1 MADGNLG
8 SIWMSLGIKDNV
20 TDSLKKV
27 QKALSGTD
35 EGAKAAKKE
44 IKDLLAALKNADTP
58 DKLVQSIERINQALS
73 KSEVGAKD
81 LMNALSKTGSKDWA
95 LFDEKLTL
103 KNINQVRDAITR
115 MMASLSSSS
124 SKSDEGL
131 AQFFK
136 LGNAM
141 NFILTIQSADKN
153 LKSLRDTAKSMT
165 GNALLPDANS
175 LVKNLEDV
183 RKRLIEA
190 FNTGNIKGSP
200 VLDEYRKVTGEILAL
215 YDKINA
221 QKGEQSLFKNVDSS
235 ATKATD
241 ALKQTEQQA
250 KKTEETIEKAAV
262 STKKAAT
269 QAEIALNEMLNA
281 FRGSESRFV
290 GVGNAGEKGRA
301 YVDILNQ
308 LNAAIEKIRK
318 NENSGDKDAKEWTDR
333 ANKALEY
340 LKLLH
345 RIDLA
350 QSKIEDTKASNPNID
365 SSKIKEALGLITHFR
380 EQFTALESSQ
390 FLTGVDRANV
400 LKMYSDVWKMTLDK
414 VQSITNKFEKK
425 NPLSDF
431 DNNFTKLDAKI
442 DAFREKLSKLR
453 DLMSEGLSKG
463 FNTSML
469 TDRITGLNGVITRME
484 NAMGNQKQLSDGA
497 LMKQLFSDMAVEMGK
512 ASTAMQAYGREK
524 GKVIAQ
530 ERAAAEEYDR
540 QKRQRYAAKKAQDD
554 ELKALSDYAKRYMEL
569 QEAKRKAEKK
579 ASDERKRQSAAEARR
594 IEADTERMS
603 RLYAKMS
610 LVIGRGERA
619 GMRGLELGV
628 NTSALKKAL
637 SEATELKRRIEDANI
652 SLMGK
657 GGRPSY
663 SSYAEEVNRLSSSL
677 ANATQAQRDL
687 NSAQDKANRKAE
699 AQAIRDAAKAKRE
712 DIAAEKQRQNEL
724 KNTERRYDSLG
735 NKVRQ
740 LRSEYS
746 RGISIGADV
755 SKAEGEIHRLI
766 FIMRK
771 LQNIKDNLFYP
782 IGWKGYLGQLGNIG
796 SGHDTTLAS
805 RILQDQKA
813 INQEVQKGIELEQ
826 KRQQEIAQS
835 AAKARNDLAA
845 AFAGANAEAK
855 KMQSIVGDIKS
866 LFLQGGIVFGAQQ
879 FFNSIVQTGGEIVQ
893 QHVALRSILGDVQK
907 ADELFAQTQQLA
919 LQSPFKFGELNRD
932 VKQLAAFGVEA
943 NDLYDTTKR
952 LADIASGLG
961 VDFGRLGLAFGQVKA
976 RSWLDGKELR
986 QFAYAGLP
994 LLQKITELYNSE
1006 GKNGRNNY
1014 TQADVKKMIS
1024 DRQVSFEDV
1033 QKVLWKMTDEGG
1045 QFYNMQFVLSET
1057 LLGRWNKL
1065 IDAWDIMLGKFAE
1078 GKSVVGGT
1086 FSFLIN
1092 RTTDL
1097 ILALDKVS
1105 NAALA
1110 FGAMYALRK
1119 GATAIASRVGISS
1132 NLAALR
1138 AEQQVKLRTFAVEQQ
1153 QALIEGKI
1161 TMEKMRQNIADYQGM
1176 LNSKITTRNAVE
1188 QAALDGR
1195 LSALKMQKAFR
1206 EGLISKEMIE
1216 QLRLM
1221 GMISAK
1227 ESELITKEGT
1237 RARMSLAV
1245 NQAKGKF
1252 GGFFSGWNIATLG
1265 ITIGAALYS
1274 AYSQFKDSIK
1284 QDTDR
1289 INETAK
1295 TTVKTLSDTLSEVD
1309 NKGTGEALQQQV
1321 DKMTDVLKQSGLYTD
1336 SIKEQIDSTNDLGK
1350 EYDIL
1355 KQKII
1360 DARNE
1365 NNFTPSEGENFAK
1378 AKKATGAGFAGGAS
1392 WFGQWTGIGQD
1403 DIDENINDVAGNL
1416 AQLQMKMEKFGDSTK
1431 SSMEKVANSIL
1442 GARAAGMTFEEK
1454 IAEICSSRGVNGYWE
1469 TFVKK
1474 VSNGNKDVEDD
1485 LRGLEGDLDDFS
1497 GNFGQIATDDIPKYL
1512 EYMAKSRNMD
1522 MVEFS
1527 RWCKQ
1532 HPDKFRTMLDQM
1544 LSEANKKV
1552 PGLVERLQSV
1562 AMAILNIGKAKPQE
1576 GNTGPKVWKNPNK
1589 VGTIERKAFDKIQ
1602 KAGMLKGG
1610 KDGFWQKEMAEYLHN
1625 LNGGNSNGWTSFGEA
1640 VRKRYKE
1647 VRDENDNAKNAGD
1660 IQPYVREQRM
1670 LEAIAAQSGISLD
1683 VGKNKVTGHFGKG
1696 KNKNG
1701 REEDTELK
1709 RLQERLSSL
1718 KSARQMYQKYKSI
1731 MSDEE
1736 AKKKTYNLFPEVTGL
1751 NLDDYQKAVHS
1762 LLEGFSINTTERKKF
1777 QTSIYREVAEW
1788 LFDEKDK
1795 KEYERKAA
1803 DFNESMNKLSERW
1816 DLYKSLLEKTGSKFF
1831 AESAWVDAF
1840 QMDDKTKSL
1849 MDEYYAHYHE
1859 VFNLQNSLGMTDGE
1873 AKAKLKLPN
1882 QYEEW
1887 KKITELLRGNYVK
1900 SLQDA
1905 ADIIE
1910 KTEDYEDKILKI
1922 RERYNELISKTNDPG
1937 IKARYEIQ
1945 RDKEIGQVKLDKFKN
1960 SSDYLNFYGAIVSL
1974 GMDKA
1979 QAIGARIRQNIN
1991 ESLQNGAIDAR
2002 EYAKEIKQLDEQL
2015 SKLTSPK
2022 KTFLNGGLKGMA
2034 EQKISDASEQMT
2046 LAASKIAEG
2055 KKVRELGLKMGDE
2068 NFIKRG
2074 DSMIASG
2081 NAMMKAAEILF
2092 KDGTKAKESLDK
2104 FANVV
2109 SIIDQNVQ
2117 GMSEAFNDIK
2127 ETASLLGVDIESDGW
2142 QDASAFFETFSGMS
2156 SSLSK
2161 VVTSAE
2167 SGNVGGILSGVTGIF
2182 TSPIKAFAKAH
2193 DAKLDR
2199 QIKLAERQLNE
2210 LKNLSS
2216 NINSVIEKTLGG
2228 IYSYERS
2235 SDTTKK
2241 INDVKN
2247 DYRKWDAFSK
2257 TNFGKN
2263 FFGGHNLSHYSKDTY
2278 DAVMK
2283 TDTNPSAYADQ
2294 LALLHAQEDELRKQ
2308 RQAEEDKKK
2317 TDKDKLADYDQQI
2330 KEMEL
2335 QIKTFAQDFL
2345 KDVYSIDMKSWAS
2358 TLTDTIVSAWA
2369 KGEDAVDAYKKKV
2382 KDMVREVTKNIVSQ
2396 KIMEKALEKPLEWLT
2411 SVLDEKGKLDETD
2424 MDDFADKLYQV
2435 GENVVPQL
2443 TGIFD
2448 ALKEKGLDLRENGS
2462 SSTTN
2467 SIKGITEETADLLA
2481 SYVNSIRLDLSVV
2494 REMQGKFLPE
2504 MSEIA
2509 KSQLTQLNLIAQ
2521 NTLRNADAAERID
2534 KTVSELNDNF
2544 NRVINGTKSLKM
2556 K

>member
-1 MADGNLG
+1 MAGGNLG
-8 SIWMSLGIKDNV
+8 DLWFQLGVKDNTSKELQKIIDKLKTGDDAANALLRALQGFGTKKSGFKEQAEKAKEFADV
-20 TDSLKKV
+20 LNEINRRISKLKKND
-27 QKALSGTD
+27 KSD
-35 EGAKAAKKE
+35 E
-44 IKDLLAALKNADTP
+44 
-58 DKLVQSIERINQALS
+58 
-73 KSEVGAKD
+73 AKD
-81 LMNALSKTGSKDWA
+81 LQLAVKNALSYLDMLQRINIERSKISELRSLNPNVDTS
-95 LFDEKLTL
+95 KLREAEL
-103 KNINQVRDAITR
+103 MLENINNQLFR
-115 MMASLSSSS
+115 LQN
-124 SKSDEGL
+124 K
-131 AQFFK
+131 AQ
-136 LGNAM
+136 G
-141 NFILTIQSADKN
+141 
-153 LKSLRDTAKSMT
+153 
-165 GNALLPDANS
+165 G
-175 LVKNLEDV
+175 
-183 RKRLIEA
+183 
-190 FNTGNIKGSP
+190 GG
-200 VLDEYRKVTGEILAL
+200 G
-215 YDKINA
+215 
-221 QKGEQSLFKNVDSS
+221 GVDS
-235 ATKATD
+235 AKVLQDYAKVLQMTFRDVKQITD
-241 ALKQTEQQA
+241 QF
-250 KKTEETIEKAAV
+250 KKE
-262 STKKAAT
+262 
-269 QAEIALNEMLNA
+269 
-281 FRGSESRFV
+281 
-290 GVGNAGEKGRA
+290 
-301 YVDILNQ
+301 
-308 LNAAIEKIRK
+308 
-318 NENSGDKDAKEWTDR
+318 
-333 ANKALEY
+333 
-340 LKLLH
+340 
-345 RIDLA
+345 
-350 QSKIEDTKASNPNID
+350 
-365 SSKIKEALGLITHFR
+365 
-380 EQFTALESSQ
+380 
-390 FLTGVDRANV
+390 
-400 LKMYSDVWKMTLDK
+400 
-414 VQSITNKFEKK
+414 
-425 NPLSDF
+425 NPLSAF
-431 DNNFTKLDAKI
+431 SGGAAKVEADI
-442 DAFREKLSKLR
+442 ARVTEKLARMR
-453 DLMSEGLSKG
+453 DLMAEGALKG
-463 FNTSML
+463 YNTNMLGGSITELDKILARLQAASGNKSIL
-469 TDRITGLNGVITRME
+469 TDAAQMKNL
-484 NAMGNQKQLSDGA
+484 LSDV
-497 LMKQLFSDMAVEMGK
+497 AVEMTK
-512 ASTAMQAYGREK
+512 AAAATQAYGREK

-530 ERAAAEEYDR
+530 EREFAAAS
-540 QKRQRYAAKKAQDD
+540 KLSAKDNDA
-554 ELKALSDYAKRYMEL
+554 ELKALSDYAKRYMAL
-569 QEAKRKAEKK
+569 QEAKRKAEKQ

-619 GMRGLELGV
+619 GMRGLEIGV
-628 NTSALKKAL
+628 NTSALEKAL

-652 SLMGK
+652 ALMGK

-699 AQAIRDAAKAKRE
+699 AQATRDAAKAKRDE
-712 DIAAEKQRQNEL
+712 AAAERQRQREIEIS
-724 KNTERRYDSLG
+724 TRRMERLDDVLVRLRKEYG
-735 NKVRQ
+735 NSV
-740 LRSEYS
+740 
-746 RGISIGADV
+746 
-755 SKAEGEIHRLI
+755 
-766 FIMRK
+766 K
-771 LQNIKDNLFYP
+771 LQVDTTQIETKIKDIENQFN
-782 IGWKGYLGQLGNIG
+782 YLK
-796 SGHDTTLAS
+796 S
-805 RILQDQKA
+805 ILQRLGSRDSTALGLITNVGEQR
-813 INQEVQKGIELEQ
+813 EVQLANRVADAQREANREAQRGIELEQ

-1006 GKNGRNNY
+1006 GKNGRKNY

-1024 DRQVSFEDV
+1024 GRQVSFEDV

-1045 QFYNMQFVLSET
+1045 QFYNMQLVLSET

-1078 GKSVVGGT
+1078 GKNVIGGT
-1086 FSFLIN
+1086 FSFIIN
-1092 RTTDL
+1092 RVTDL
-1097 ILALDKVS
+1097 VLALDKLS
-1105 NAALA
+1105 PAMLS
-1110 FGAMYALRK
+1110 FGAIFAARK
-1119 GATAIASRVGISS
+1119 LGLMASSKLGLGSI
-1132 NLAALR
+1132 NKNYT
-1138 AEQQVKLRTFAVEQQ
+1138 QQMNAQLRTYAIEQQ
-1153 QALIEGKI
+1153 QLVTEGKI
-1161 TMEKMRQNIADYQGM
+1161 TQQKALQNVQARAYLLSDTASRANAMSRLALEGKMSVLQ
-1176 LNSKITTRNAVE
+1176 
-1188 QAALDGR
+1188 
-1195 LSALKMQKAFR
+1195 MQKAVK
-1206 EGLISKEMIE
+1206 EGLVTKELIRQLAVMGQITARQEQIILGGTRFAAVMNMGISKIGGGIKSLFTMLGGWWGLAIGLAVQTFSSYSSDMDRISENAKGFRDSAYNKKKNYEDELANEKPANSADLQQRVNSMKELLRNSGDYTQTIE
-1216 QLRLM
+1216 DQ
-1221 GMISAK
+1221 I
-1227 ESELITKEGT
+1227 T
-1237 RARMSLAV
+1237 RAKNL
-1245 NQAKGKF
+1245 
-1252 GGFFSGWNIATLG
+1252 
-1265 ITIGAALYS
+1265 
-1274 AYSQFKDSIK
+1274 
-1284 QDTDR
+1284 
-1289 INETAK
+1289 NE
-1295 TTVKTLSDTLSEVD
+1295 
-1309 NKGTGEALQQQV
+1309 Q
-1321 DKMTDVLKQSGLYTD
+1321 
-1336 SIKEQIDSTNDLGK
+1336 
-1350 EYDIL
+1350 YDIL
-1355 KQKII
+1355 NKGIVAARDNSQQEANDSDVVAGALGASGGWGSGNPFADTMEDAVEDLNEAVIKYQTLLSGLDEDTKSRMDSVANQFLKPEERAMSLDEKIRI
-1360 DARNE
+1360 LAER
-1365 NNFTPSEGENFAK
+1365 
-1378 AKKATGAGFAGGAS
+1378 GGAN
-1392 WFGQWTGIGQD
+1392 W
-1403 DIDENINDVAGNL
+1403 
-1416 AQLQMKMEKFGDSTK
+1416 DSFVLK
-1431 SSMEKVANSIL
+1431 SSNGSNDIANSIYKI
-1442 GARAAGMTFEEK
+1442 GIRANK
-1454 IAEICSSRGVNGYWE
+1454 VSDQINDIAKKNIPRIINFLKKSFNLFGVDFSKWCNRNSSRFASMIERMLDACKVNVPQIREYLKSIFYQEAGAKQP
-1469 TFVKK
+1469 KK
-1474 VSNGNKDVEDD
+1474 AGGGKVEK
-1485 LRGLEGDLDDFS
+1485 
-1497 GNFGQIATDDIPKYL
+1497 PKTPMQQRVRRNL
-1512 EYMAKSRNMD
+1512 SKTGKSKAR
-1522 MVEFS
+1522 VEA
-1527 RWCKQ
+1527 Q
-1532 HPDKFRTMLDQM
+1532 ATMLDSYLDETSDYNTDNNLQTE
-1544 LSEANKKV
+1544 LQNRYNEYKNRENKFKRGKISKALRDEAWESYNSLNQAAWEGLGYKFYPQDKKSNKV
-1552 PGLVERLQSV
+1552 P
-1562 AMAILNIGKAKPQE
+1562 
-1576 GNTGPKVWKNPNK
+1576 
-1589 VGTIERKAFDKIQ
+1589 
-1602 KAGMLKGG
+1602 KGR
-1610 KDGFWQKEMAEYLHN
+1610 N
-1625 LNGGNSNGWTSFGEA
+1625 GNSG
-1640 VRKRYKE
+1640 RKE
-1647 VRDENDNAKNAGD
+1647 D
-1660 IQPYVREQRM
+1660 I
-1670 LEAIAAQSGISLD
+1670 
-1683 VGKNKVTGHFGKG
+1683 
-1696 KNKNG
+1696 
-1701 REEDTELK
+1701 ELK

-1762 LLEGFSINTTERKKF
+1762 LLGGFSINTTERKKF

-1831 AESAWVDAF
+1831 AESAWIDAF
-1840 QMDDKTKSL
+1840 QMDDKTQSL

-1859 VFNLQNSLGMTDGE
+1859 IFNLQDSLSMTDGE
-1873 AKAKLKLPN
+1873 AKEKLKLPN

-1922 RERYNELISKTNDPG
+1922 REKYNELISKTNDPG

-1991 ESLQNGAIDAR
+1991 EALQNGAIDAR

-2046 LAASKIAEG
+2046 IAASKIAEG

-2068 NFIKRG
+2068 NFVKRG
-2074 DSMIASG
+2074 DSMIDSG
-2081 NAMMKAAEILF
+2081 KAMMNAAEILF

-2127 ETASLLGVDIESDGW
+2127 ETASLLGADTESDGW

-2167 SGNVGGILSGVTGIF
+2167 SGNVGGILAGVTGIF

-2216 NINSVIEKTLGG
+2216 NISSVIEKTLGG
-2228 IYSYERS
+2228 IYSYNRS
-2235 SDTTKK
+2235 SDANKK
-2241 INDVKN
+2241 LNDVKN
-2247 DYRKWDAFSK
+2247 DYKAWDAFSK
-2257 TNFGKN
+2257 TDIGKN
-2263 FFGGHNLSHYSKDTY
+2263 FFGGHNFSHYSKETY

-2283 TDTNPSAYADQ
+2283 TETNPSAYADQ

-2317 TDKDKLADYDQQI
+2317 TDKDKIADYDQQI
-2330 KEMEL
+2330 KEMQL

-2345 KDVYSIDMKSWAS
+2345 KDVYSIDMKSWGNQ
-2358 TLTDTIVSAWA
+2358 LTDTVVSAWT
-2369 KGEDAVDAYKKKV
+2369 KGEDAVEAYKNKV
-2382 KDMVREVTKNIVSQ
+2382 KEMVREVTKNIVSQ

-2411 SVLDEKGKLDETD
+2411 GILDEKGKLDETD

-2462 SSTTN
+2462 SSLTN
-2467 SIKGITEETADLLA
+2467 SIKGITEETGDLFA
-2481 SYVNSIRLDLSVV
+2481 SYLNAIRLDVSVI

-2504 MSEIA
+2504 MSEIS
-2509 KSQLTQLNLIAQ
+2509 KSQLTQLNLIAR
-2521 NTLRNADAAERID
+2521 NTLRNADAAERIE
-2534 KTVSELNDNF
+2534 KIFIEYNDNF

>member
-1 MADGNLG
+1 MAGGNLG
-8 SIWMSLGIKDNV
+8 DLWFQLGVKDNTSKELQKIIDKLKTGDDAANSLLRALQGFGTKKSGFKEQAEKAKEFADV
-20 TDSLKKV
+20 LNEINRRISKLKKND
-27 QKALSGTD
+27 KID
-35 EGAKAAKKE
+35 E
-44 IKDLLAALKNADTP
+44 
-58 DKLVQSIERINQALS
+58 
-73 KSEVGAKD
+73 AKD
-81 LMNALSKTGSKDWA
+81 LQMAVKNAISYLDMLQRINIERSKISELRSLNPNVDTSKLKEAELMLENVNNQLYRLQNKAQGGGGGGVDYANVLQDYAKVLQMTFRDVKQITDQFKKENPLSAFSGGAAKVEADIARVT
-95 LFDEKLTL
+95 EKLAKMRDLMAEGAL
-103 KNINQVRDAITR
+103 KGYNTNMLGGSITELDKILAR
-115 MMASLSSSS
+115 LQAASGN
-124 SKSDEGL
+124 KS
-131 AQFFK
+131 
-136 LGNAM
+136 
-141 NFILTIQSADKN
+141 ILTDAAQMKN
-153 LKSLRDTAKSMT
+153 LLS
-165 GNALLPDANS
+165 
-175 LVKNLEDV
+175 DV
-183 RKRLIEA
+183 AVEM
-190 FNTGNIKGSP
+190 
-200 VLDEYRKVTGEILAL
+200 
-215 YDKINA
+215 
-221 QKGEQSLFKNVDSS
+221 
-235 ATKATD
+235 TKAT
-241 ALKQTEQQA
+241 
-250 KKTEETIEKAAV
+250 
-262 STKKAAT
+262 AAT
-269 QAEIALNEMLNA
+269 
-281 FRGSESRFV
+281 
-290 GVGNAGEKGRA
+290 
-301 YVDILNQ
+301 
-308 LNAAIEKIRK
+308 
-318 NENSGDKDAKEWTDR
+318 
-333 ANKALEY
+333 
-340 LKLLH
+340 
-345 RIDLA
+345 
-350 QSKIEDTKASNPNID
+350 
-365 SSKIKEALGLITHFR
+365 
-380 EQFTALESSQ
+380 
-390 FLTGVDRANV
+390 
-400 LKMYSDVWKMTLDK
+400 
-414 VQSITNKFEKK
+414 
-425 NPLSDF
+425 
-431 DNNFTKLDAKI
+431 
-442 DAFREKLSKLR
+442 
-453 DLMSEGLSKG
+453 
-463 FNTSML
+463 
-469 TDRITGLNGVITRME
+469 
-484 NAMGNQKQLSDGA
+484 
-497 LMKQLFSDMAVEMGK
+497 
-512 ASTAMQAYGREK
+512 QAYGREK

-530 ERAAAEEYDR
+530 EREFAAAS
-540 QKRQRYAAKKAQDD
+540 KLSAKDNDA
-554 ELKALSDYAKRYMEL
+554 ELKALSDYAKRYMSL
-569 QEAKRKAEKK
+569 QEAKRKAEKQ
-579 ASDERKRQSAAEARR
+579 ASDERKRQSEAEARR

-619 GMRGLELGV
+619 GMRSLELGV
-628 NTSALKKAL
+628 NTSALEKAL
-637 SEATELKRRIEDANI
+637 SEASELKKRIEDANI
-652 SLMGK
+652 ALMGK

-746 RGISIGADV
+746 RGISVGADV
-755 SKAEGEIHRLI
+755 SKAEAEISRLLSL
-766 FIMRK
+766 MRN
-771 LQNIKDNLFYP
+771 LRTIKDRLNSENWRE
-782 IGWKGYLGQLGNIG
+782 GLGMLGNIG

-813 INQEVQKGIELEQ
+813 INQEVQRGIELEQ

-952 LADIASGLG
+952 LADISSGLG
-961 VDFGRLGLAFGQVKA
+961 VSFERLGLAYGQVKA

-1014 TQADVKKMIS
+1014 TQADVKKMITA
-1024 DRQVSFEDV
+1024 RQVSFEDV

-1045 QFYNMQFVLSET
+1045 QFYNMQLVLSET

-1065 IDAWDIMLGKFAE
+1065 IDAWDIMLGRFAE
-1078 GKSVVGGT
+1078 GKNVVGGT
-1086 FSFLIN
+1086 FSFIIN
-1092 RTTDL
+1092 RVTDL
-1097 ILALDKVS
+1097 VLALDKLS
-1105 NAALA
+1105 PALLS
-1110 FGAMYALRK
+1110 FGAVFAARKLGGMAYSKMGIGSLANSYTQQMNAQLKSYA
-1119 GATAIASRVGISS
+1119 I
-1132 NLAALR
+1132 
-1138 AEQQVKLRTFAVEQQ
+1138 EQQ
-1153 QALIEGKI
+1153 QLVVEGKI
-1161 TMEKMRQNIADYQGM
+1161 TQKIAQQNVFKRAAILSEKQSLVASYNRAALEGRMSVLQMQRAVKEGLVSKEIIRQLALMGQITAKQEQII
-1176 LNSKITTRNAVE
+1176 LNGGRMSAVWSMTTSKI
-1188 QAALDGR
+1188 
-1195 LSALKMQKAFR
+1195 
-1206 EGLISKEMIE
+1206 
-1216 QLRLM
+1216 
-1221 GMISAK
+1221 
-1227 ESELITKEGT
+1227 
-1237 RARMSLAV
+1237 
-1245 NQAKGKF
+1245 
-1252 GGFFSGWNIATLG
+1252 GGFFNAIGGWWGIG
-1265 ITIGAALYS
+1265 ITAITSLLMGYYQWSSRVKEEEKSLIEGAKQKSKKYEDFLS
-1274 AYSQFKDSIK
+1274 GLGPKDSS
-1284 QDTDR
+1284 
-1289 INETAK
+1289 N
-1295 TTVKTLSDTLSEVD
+1295 LSL
-1309 NKGTGEALQQQV
+1309 QV
-1321 DKMTDVLKQSGLYTD
+1321 DSMKEILKSSDDYTD
-1336 SIKEQIDSTNDLGK
+1336 SIKQQVESAGSLSKQ
-1350 EYDIL
+1350 YDIL
-1355 KQKII
+1355 KEKIEDAKKANDGLADKYGVITNNATSATGLVSDNLFDMIGADTPQWLQWLNGLTNDDIAKNVEQAQESLSKFQVMFDELDSSTKAKMEDFIRSLMENNEELSNQIKGLPLTEQIRMLAAIGGDDWEKFVDKFANGSKETEKWLKELAERAKDSSDDVSEIMYDDVPRGLESVRKQLGLSQDQFRTWAKRNPEIFASMMDKMAQKANITSKTILYYFHSAISKLMDMDFWPGDSGNGKKGKPSYNSGVNTPFSEII
-1360 DARNE
+1360 RQRLHKNGTFTGNKKKGKFWTREVDNALRQVQDQSFETTGENIRKELKAARNE
-1365 NNFTPSEGENFAK
+1365 LDT
-1378 AKKATGAGFAGGAS
+1378 
-1392 WFGQWTGIGQD
+1392 I
-1403 DIDENINDVAGNL
+1403 
-1416 AQLQMKMEKFGDSTK
+1416 
-1431 SSMEKVANSIL
+1431 
-1442 GARAAGMTFEEK
+1442 
-1454 IAEICSSRGVNGYWE
+1454 VNG
-1469 TFVKK
+1469 K
-1474 VSNGNKDVEDD
+1474 VSKNSSEYKNAKHKYDLWKAIADAGYISDD
-1485 LRGLEGDLDDFS
+1485 L
-1497 GNFGQIATDDIPKYL
+1497 
-1512 EYMAKSRNMD
+1512 
-1522 MVEFS
+1522 
-1527 RWCKQ
+1527 
-1532 HPDKFRTMLDQM
+1532 
-1544 LSEANKKV
+1544 
-1552 PGLVERLQSV
+1552 
-1562 AMAILNIGKAKPQE
+1562 
-1576 GNTGPKVWKNPNK
+1576 
-1589 VGTIERKAFDKIQ
+1589 
-1602 KAGMLKGG
+1602 
-1610 KDGFWQKEMAEYLHN
+1610 
-1625 LNGGNSNGWTSFGEA
+1625 
-1640 VRKRYKE
+1640 
-1647 VRDENDNAKNAGD
+1647 
-1660 IQPYVREQRM
+1660 
-1670 LEAIAAQSGISLD
+1670 
-1683 VGKNKVTGHFGKG
+1683 GKNKVTGNFGKD

-1751 NLDDYQKAVHS
+1751 NLEDYQKAVHS
-1762 LLEGFSINTTERKKF
+1762 LIEGFSINTTERKKF

-1803 DFNESMNKLSERW
+1803 DFTELLNRLSSQW
-1816 DLYKSLLEKTGSKFF
+1816 DLYKELFSKTGDKNFSS
-1831 AESAWVDAF
+1831 SAF
-1840 QMDDKTKSL
+1840 SNPGYI
-1849 MDEYYAHYHE
+1849 DE
-1859 VFNLQNSLGMTDGE
+1859 
-1873 AKAKLKLPN
+1873 KAKELIVEYNNKFGKDFQRENAMSMSDGVAKETLKGPGE
-1882 QYEEW
+1882 YEAW
-1887 KKITELLRGNYVK
+1887 KKIVDLLRNNYIK
-1900 SLQDA
+1900 ILQDA

-1945 RDKEIGQVKLDKFKN
+1945 RDKEIGNVKLDKFKN

-1979 QAIGARIRQNIN
+1979 QTIGARIRQNIN
-1991 ESLQNGAIDAR
+1991 ETLQNGAIDAR

-2022 KTFLNGGLKGMA
+2022 KTFLNGGLNGMA

-2081 NAMMKAAEILF
+2081 KAMMKAAEILF
-2092 KDGTKAKESLDK
+2092 KDGTKAKESIDK

-2127 ETASLLGVDIESDGW
+2127 ETASLLGVDTESDGW
-2142 QDASAFFETFSGMS
+2142 QDASAFFDSLSGMS

-2161 VVTSAE
+2161 AVTSAE
-2167 SGNVGGILSGVTGIF
+2167 SGNVGGIIAGVTGIF

-2241 INDVKN
+2241 LNDVKN

-2283 TDTNPSAYADQ
+2283 TEKNPSAYADQ

-2411 SVLDEKGKLDETD
+2411 SVLDEKGKLYETD
-2424 MDDFADKLYQV
+2424 MNDFADKLYQV

-2448 ALKEKGLDLRENGS
+2448 ALKENGLDLRENGS

>member
-1 MADGNLG
+1 MAGGNLG
-8 SIWMSLGIKDNV
+8 DLWFQLGVKDNTSKELQKIIDKLKTGDDAANSLLRALQGFGTKKSGFKEQAEKAKEFADV
-20 TDSLKKV
+20 LNEINRRISKLKKSD
-27 QKALSGTD
+27 KSD
-35 EGAKAAKKE
+35 E
-44 IKDLLAALKNADTP
+44 
-58 DKLVQSIERINQALS
+58 
-73 KSEVGAKD
+73 AKD
-81 LMNALSKTGSKDWA
+81 LQMAVKNALSYLDMLQRINIERSKISELRSLNPNVDTSKLKEA
-95 LFDEKLTL
+95 ELMLENVNNQLYRLQNKAQGGGGGGVDYANVLQDYAKVLQMTFRDVKQITDQFKKENPLSAFSGGAAKVEADIARVTEKLARMRDLMAEGTL
-103 KNINQVRDAITR
+103 KGYNTNMLGGSITELDKILAR
-115 MMASLSSSS
+115 LQSASGN
-124 SKSDEGL
+124 KS
-131 AQFFK
+131 
-136 LGNAM
+136 
-141 NFILTIQSADKN
+141 ILTDAAQMKN
-153 LKSLRDTAKSMT
+153 LLS
-165 GNALLPDANS
+165 
-175 LVKNLEDV
+175 DV
-183 RKRLIEA
+183 AVEM
-190 FNTGNIKGSP
+190 
-200 VLDEYRKVTGEILAL
+200 
-215 YDKINA
+215 
-221 QKGEQSLFKNVDSS
+221 
-235 ATKATD
+235 TKAT
-241 ALKQTEQQA
+241 
-250 KKTEETIEKAAV
+250 
-262 STKKAAT
+262 AAT
-269 QAEIALNEMLNA
+269 
-281 FRGSESRFV
+281 
-290 GVGNAGEKGRA
+290 
-301 YVDILNQ
+301 
-308 LNAAIEKIRK
+308 
-318 NENSGDKDAKEWTDR
+318 
-333 ANKALEY
+333 
-340 LKLLH
+340 
-345 RIDLA
+345 
-350 QSKIEDTKASNPNID
+350 
-365 SSKIKEALGLITHFR
+365 
-380 EQFTALESSQ
+380 
-390 FLTGVDRANV
+390 
-400 LKMYSDVWKMTLDK
+400 
-414 VQSITNKFEKK
+414 
-425 NPLSDF
+425 
-431 DNNFTKLDAKI
+431 
-442 DAFREKLSKLR
+442 
-453 DLMSEGLSKG
+453 
-463 FNTSML
+463 
-469 TDRITGLNGVITRME
+469 
-484 NAMGNQKQLSDGA
+484 
-497 LMKQLFSDMAVEMGK
+497 
-512 ASTAMQAYGREK
+512 QAYGREK
-524 GKVIAQ
+524 GKAIAV
-530 ERAAAEEYDR
+530 EREFAAA
-540 QKRQRYAAKKAQDD
+540 AKLSAKDNEA
-554 ELKALSDYAKRYMEL
+554 ELKAQSDYIKRYMALVEK
-569 QEAKRKAEKK
+569 KREIAEKAGISPFFKNDQGLKNIKAEI
-579 ASDERKRQSAAEARR
+579 DTLLERLGKVRGDITLYQNAIGTGTKEGVSFGHQGLKEANAEAEKLMGT
-594 IEADTERMS
+594 ITALQNVYDTLRVS
-603 RLYAKMS
+603 QANVKDLIGQTPQKQRQDDIQKKMS
-610 LVIGRGERA
+610 EYYSN
-619 GMRGLELGV
+619 LEK
-628 NTSALKKAL
+628 TSAK
-637 SEATELKRRIEDANI
+637 
-652 SLMGK
+652 
-657 GGRPSY
+657 
-663 SSYAEEVNRLSSSL
+663 
-677 ANATQAQRDL
+677 QA
-687 NSAQDKANRKAE
+687 
-699 AQAIRDAAKAKRE
+699 AQATRDAAKAKRE
-712 DIAAEKQRQNEL
+712 DIAAEKQRQTEL

-755 SKAEGEIHRLI
+755 SKAEGEINRLLAL
-766 FIMRK
+766 MRT
-771 LQNIKDNLFYP
+771 LRDIRGELYSGN
-782 IGWKGYLGQLGNIG
+782 WKNSLGTLGNMG

-805 RILQDQKA
+805 RVLQDQRA
-813 INQEVQKGIELEQ
+813 VNREVQRGVELEQ

-994 LLQKITELYNSE
+994 LLQRITELYNSE

-1024 DRQVSFEDV
+1024 ARQVSFEDV

-1097 ILALDKVS
+1097 VLALDKVS

-1161 TMEKMRQNIADYQGM
+1161 TQEKMRQNIADYQGM
-1176 LNSKITTRNAVE
+1176 LNSKINTRNAVE
-1188 QAALDGR
+1188 QAALEGR

-1245 NQAKGKF
+1245 NQAKGKL

-1265 ITIGAALYS
+1265 ITIGTALYS

-1295 TTVKTLSDTLSEVD
+1295 TTVKTLSDTLSEVG
-1309 NKGTGEALQQQV
+1309 NKGTGETLQQQV

-1336 SIKEQIDSTNDLGK
+1336 SIKEQIDSTDDLGK

-1485 LRGLEGDLDDFS
+1485 LRGLEHDLDDFS

-1522 MVEFS
+1522 MIEFS

-1552 PGLVERLQSV
+1552 PGLVARLQSV

-1589 VGTIERKAFDKIQ
+1589 VGTIERKAFDKLQ
-1602 KAGMLKGG
+1602 KAGRLKGG
-1610 KDGFWQKEMAEYLHN
+1610 TDGFWQKEMAEYLHN

-1660 IQPYVREQRM
+1660 RQPYVREQRM

-1683 VGKNKVTGHFGKG
+1683 VGKNKVTGHFGKD

-1701 REEDTELK
+1701 REEDAELK

-1762 LLEGFSINTTERKKF
+1762 LLKGFSINTTERKKF

-1788 LFDEKDK
+1788 LFNEKDK

-1803 DFNESMNKLSERW
+1803 DFTELLNRLSSQW
-1816 DLYKSLLEKTGSKFF
+1816 DFYKELLSKTGDKNFSS
-1831 AESAWVDAF
+1831 SAF
-1840 QMDDKTKSL
+1840 SNPGYIDDKAKEL
-1849 MDEYYAHYHE
+1849 IVEYNNKFGKDFQRENAM
-1859 VFNLQNSLGMTDGE
+1859 SMSDGVAKETLKGPGEYE
-1873 AKAKLKLPN
+1873 A
-1882 QYEEW
+1882 W
-1887 KKITELLRGNYVK
+1887 KKIVDLLRSNYIK
-1900 SLQDA
+1900 ILQDA

-1991 ESLQNGAIDAR
+1991 ESLQSGAIDAR

-2015 SKLTSPK
+2015 LKLTSPK

-2055 KKVRELGLKMGDE
+2055 TKVRELGLKMGDE

-2081 NAMMKAAEILF
+2081 KAMMKAAEILF

-2117 GMSEAFNDIK
+2117 GMFEAFNDIK
-2127 ETASLLGVDIESDGW
+2127 ETASLLGVDTESDGW

-2167 SGNVGGILSGVTGIF
+2167 SGNVGGIIAGVTGIF

-2210 LKNLSS
+2210 LKNLSN
-2216 NINSVIEKTLGG
+2216 NISSVIEKALGG
-2228 IYSYERS
+2228 VYSYSRS

-2241 INDVKN
+2241 LNDIKKSYE
-2247 DYRKWDAFSK
+2247 DGAAYAK
-2257 TNFGKN
+2257 TKAGKIFYGGKN
-2263 FFGGHNLSHYSKDTY
+2263 RSPYSKDTY
-2278 DAVMK
+2278 EAAMK
-2283 TDTNPSAYADQ
+2283 TEVNPSTYADQ

-2308 RQAEEDKKK
+2308 RQAEDDKKK
-2317 TDKDKLADYDQQI
+2317 TDNDKLADYDQQI

-2345 KDVYSIDMKSWAS
+2345 KDVYSIDMKSWGNQ
-2358 TLTDTIVSAWA
+2358 LTDTVVSAWT
-2369 KGEDAVDAYKKKV
+2369 KGEDAVEAYKNKV
-2382 KDMVREVTKNIVSQ
+2382 KEMVREVTKNIVSQ
-2396 KIMEKALEKPLEWLT
+2396 KIMEKALEKPLDWLT
-2411 SVLDEKGKLDETD
+2411 GILDKKGKLDETD
-2424 MDDFADKLYQV
+2424 MGDFADKLYQV

-2448 ALKEKGLDLRENGS
+2448 ALKKKGLDLRENGS
-2462 SSTTN
+2462 SSLTN
-2467 SIKGITEETADLLA
+2467 SIKGINEEEIGLLA
-2481 SYVNSIRLDLSVV
+2481 SYLNSIRLYCAEDNENLKQLTELTKSA
-2494 REMQGKFLPE
+2494 LPE
-2504 MSEIA
+2504 ISVIA
-2509 KSQLTQLNLIAQ
+2509 KSQLVAMNQLV
-2521 NTLRNADAAERID
+2521 TLAEYRNGKLDDMYSWMRSITKE
-2534 KTVSELNDNF
+2534 TGV
-2544 NRVINGTKSLKM
+2544 KSLRIS
-2556 K
+2556 

>member
-1 MADGNLG
+1 MAGGNLG
-8 SIWMSLGIKDNV
+8 DLWFQLGVKDNTSKELQKIIDKLKTGDDAANALLRALQGFGTKKSGFKEQAEKAKEFADV
-20 TDSLKKV
+20 LNEINRRISKLKKND
-27 QKALSGTD
+27 KGD
-35 EGAKAAKKE
+35 E
-44 IKDLLAALKNADTP
+44 
-58 DKLVQSIERINQALS
+58 
-73 KSEVGAKD
+73 AKD
-81 LMNALSKTGSKDWA
+81 LQLAVKNALSYLNMLQRINIERSKISE
-95 LFDEKLTL
+95 L
-103 KNINQVRDAITR
+103 R
-115 MMASLSSSS
+115 SL
-124 SKSDEGL
+124 
-131 AQFFK
+131 
-136 LGNAM
+136 N
-141 NFILTIQSADKN
+141 
-153 LKSLRDTAKSMT
+153 
-165 GNALLPDANS
+165 P
-175 LVKNLEDV
+175 
-183 RKRLIEA
+183 
-190 FNTGNIKGSP
+190 
-200 VLDEYRKVTGEILAL
+200 
-215 YDKINA
+215 
-221 QKGEQSLFKNVDSS
+221 NVDTS
-235 ATKATD
+235 K
-241 ALKQTEQQA
+241 LRE
-250 KKTEETIEKAAV
+250 
-262 STKKAAT
+262 
-269 QAEIALNEMLNA
+269 AELMLEN
-281 FRGSESRFV
+281 V
-290 GVGNAGEKGRA
+290 N
-301 YVDILNQ
+301 NQ
-308 LNAAIEKIRK
+308 LFRLQ
-318 NENSGDKDAKEWTDR
+318 
-333 ANKALEY
+333 NKA
-340 LKLLH
+340 
-345 RIDLA
+345 
-350 QSKIEDTKASNPNID
+350 Q
-365 SSKIKEALGLITHFR
+365 GGGGG
-380 EQFTALESSQ
+380 
-390 FLTGVDRANV
+390 GVDGANV
-400 LKMYSDVWKMTLDK
+400 LQEYAKVLQMTFRDVK
-414 VQSITNKFEKK
+414 QITDQFKK
-425 NPLSDF
+425 ENPLSAF
-431 DNNFTKLDAKI
+431 SGGAAKVEADI
-442 DAFREKLSKLR
+442 ARVTEKLARMR
-453 DLMSEGLSKG
+453 DLMSEGALRG
-463 FNTSML
+463 YNTSML
-469 TDRITGLNGVITRME
+469 GGSITELDKILARLQAASGNKSILTDAAQMKNL
-484 NAMGNQKQLSDGA
+484 LSDV
-497 LMKQLFSDMAVEMGK
+497 AVEMTK
-512 ASTAMQAYGREK
+512 AAAATQAYGREK

-530 ERAAAEEYDR
+530 EKEFAAAS
-540 QKRQRYAAKKAQDD
+540 KLSAKDNEA
-554 ELKALSDYAKRYMEL
+554 ELKALSDYAKRYMAL
-569 QEAKRKAEKK
+569 QEAKRKAEKQ

-628 NTSALKKAL
+628 NTSALERAL
-637 SEATELKRRIEDANI
+637 SEATELKKRIEDANVA
-652 SLMGK
+652 LMGK

-663 SSYAEEVNRLSSSL
+663 SSYAEEVNKLSSSL
-677 ANATQAQRDL
+677 ANATQAQREL

-699 AQAIRDAAKAKRE
+699 AQATRDAAKAKRE
-712 DIAAEKQRQNEL
+712 DAAAERQRQREIEIS
-724 KNTERRYDSLG
+724 TRRMERLDDVLIRLRKEYG
-735 NKVRQ
+735 NSV
-740 LRSEYS
+740 
-746 RGISIGADV
+746 
-755 SKAEGEIHRLI
+755 
-766 FIMRK
+766 K
-771 LQNIKDNLFYP
+771 LQVDTTQIETKIKDIENQFN
-782 IGWKGYLGQLGNIG
+782 YLK
-796 SGHDTTLAS
+796 S
-805 RILQDQKA
+805 ILQRLGSRDSTALGLITNVGDQR
-813 INQEVQKGIELEQ
+813 EVQLANRVADAQREANREAQRGIELEQ

-845 AFAGANAEAK
+845 AFAGANAEAR

-1006 GKNGRNNY
+1006 GKNGRKNY

-1024 DRQVSFEDV
+1024 GRQVSFEDV

-1045 QFYNMQFVLSET
+1045 QFYNMQLVLSET

-1078 GKSVVGGT
+1078 GKNVIGGT
-1086 FSFLIN
+1086 FSFIIN
-1092 RTTDL
+1092 RVTDL
-1097 ILALDKVS
+1097 VLALDKLS
-1105 NAALA
+1105 PAMLSFGTIFAARKLGLMASGKLGLGSLNRNYAQQMNAQLKI
-1110 FGAMYALRK
+1110 YA
-1119 GATAIASRVGISS
+1119 I
-1132 NLAALR
+1132 
-1138 AEQQVKLRTFAVEQQ
+1138 EQQ
-1153 QALIEGKI
+1153 QLVTEGKI
-1161 TMEKMRQNIADYQGM
+1161 TQQKALQNVQARAYLLSDTTSRANAMSRLALEGKMSVLQ
-1176 LNSKITTRNAVE
+1176 
-1188 QAALDGR
+1188 
-1195 LSALKMQKAFR
+1195 MQKAVK
-1206 EGLISKEMIE
+1206 EGLVTK
-1216 QLRLM
+1216 
-1221 GMISAK
+1221 
-1227 ESELITKEGT
+1227 ELIRQLAVMGQITARQEQIILGGT
-1237 RARMSLAV
+1237 RFAAVMNMGIAKIGGGIKSLFTMLGGWWGLAIGLAV
-1245 NQAKGKF
+1245 QTFSSYSSDMDRISENAKG
-1252 GGFFSGWNIATLG
+1252 LRD
-1265 ITIGAALYS
+1265 S
-1274 AYSQFKDSIK
+1274 AYNKKKGYEDELA
-1284 QDTDR
+1284 
-1289 INETAK
+1289 NEKPTNSA
-1295 TTVKTLSDTLSEVD
+1295 D
-1309 NKGTGEALQQQV
+1309 LQQRV
-1321 DKMTDVLKQSGLYTD
+1321 NSMKELLRNSGDYTQTIED
-1336 SIKEQIDSTNDLGK
+1336 QIARAKNLNEQ
-1350 EYDIL
+1350 YDIL
-1355 KQKII
+1355 NKGIVAARDNSQQEANDADVVAGALGASGGWGSGNPFADTLEDAVESLNEAVIKYQTLLSGLDEETKSRMDSIANQFLKPEERTMSLDEKIRI
-1360 DARNE
+1360 LAER
-1365 NNFTPSEGENFAK
+1365 
-1378 AKKATGAGFAGGAS
+1378 GGAN
-1392 WFGQWTGIGQD
+1392 W
-1403 DIDENINDVAGNL
+1403 
-1416 AQLQMKMEKFGDSTK
+1416 DSFVLK
-1431 SSMEKVANSIL
+1431 SSNGSNDIANSIYKI
-1442 GARAAGMTFEEK
+1442 GIRANKVSDQINE
-1454 IAEICSSRGVNGYWE
+1454 IAKKNIPRIISFLKKSFNLFGVDFSKWCNRNSSRFASMIEKMLDACKVNVPQIREYLKSIFYQEAGAKQP
-1469 TFVKK
+1469 KK
-1474 VSNGNKDVEDD
+1474 AGDGKVEK
-1485 LRGLEGDLDDFS
+1485 
-1497 GNFGQIATDDIPKYL
+1497 PKTPMQQRVRRNL
-1512 EYMAKSRNMD
+1512 SKKGKSRVK
-1522 MVEFS
+1522 VEA
-1527 RWCKQ
+1527 Q
-1532 HPDKFRTMLDQM
+1532 ATMLDSYLDETSDYNTDNNLQTE
-1544 LSEANKKV
+1544 LQNRYNEYKNRENKFKRGKISKALRDEAWESYNSLNQAAWEGLGYKFYPQDKKSNKV
-1552 PGLVERLQSV
+1552 P
-1562 AMAILNIGKAKPQE
+1562 
-1576 GNTGPKVWKNPNK
+1576 
-1589 VGTIERKAFDKIQ
+1589 
-1602 KAGMLKGG
+1602 
-1610 KDGFWQKEMAEYLHN
+1610 
-1625 LNGGNSNGWTSFGEA
+1625 
-1640 VRKRYKE
+1640 
-1647 VRDENDNAKNAGD
+1647 
-1660 IQPYVREQRM
+1660 
-1670 LEAIAAQSGISLD
+1670 
-1683 VGKNKVTGHFGKG
+1683 KG
-1696 KNKNG
+1696 KNG
-1701 REEDTELK
+1701 RSGRKEDTELK

-1731 MSDEE
+1731 MPDEE

-1803 DFNESMNKLSERW
+1803 DFTELLNRLSSQW
-1816 DLYKSLLEKTGSKFF
+1816 DLYKELLSKTGDKNFSSAAFDNPGYIDNKAKELIVEYNNKFGKN
-1831 AESAWVDAF
+1831 F
-1840 QMDDKTKSL
+1840 QRENAMS
-1849 MDEYYAHYHE
+1849 
-1859 VFNLQNSLGMTDGE
+1859 MTDGVAKETLKGPGEYE
-1873 AKAKLKLPN
+1873 A
-1882 QYEEW
+1882 W
-1887 KKITELLRGNYVK
+1887 KKIVDLIRNNYIK
-1900 SLQDA
+1900 ILQDA

-1922 RERYNELISKTNDPG
+1922 REKYNELISKTNDPG

-1991 ESLQNGAIDAR
+1991 EALQSGAIDAR

-2055 KKVRELGLKMGDE
+2055 KRIREEGLKSGDLGKIAKG
-2068 NFIKRG
+2068 NYL
-2074 DSMIASG
+2074 IASG
-2081 NAMMKAAEILF
+2081 ESMMKAAEILF

-2127 ETASLLGVDIESDGW
+2127 ETASLLGADTESDGW

-2167 SGNVGGILSGVTGIF
+2167 SGNVGGILAGVTGIF

-2216 NINSVIEKTLGG
+2216 NISSVIEKTLGG

-2241 INDVKN
+2241 LNDVKN
-2247 DYRKWDAFSK
+2247 DYKAWEAYSK
-2257 TNFGKN
+2257 TDTGKA
-2263 FFGGHNLSHYSKDTY
+2263 FFGGKNLSRYSKETY

-2283 TDTNPSAYADQ
+2283 TETNPSAYADQ

-2308 RQAEEDKKK
+2308 RQAEDDKKK

-2382 KDMVREVTKNIVSQ
+2382 KEMVRDVVKNIVTQ

-2411 SVLDEKGKLDETD
+2411 SVLDKKGQLDETD
-2424 MDDFADKLYQV
+2424 MDTFAKILNEV
-2435 GENVVPQL
+2435 GEKVTPQI
-2443 TGIFD
+2443 TGLFD
-2448 ALKEKGLDLRENGS
+2448 AMKNNGFDMRENGS
-2462 SSTTN
+2462 SSATN
-2467 SIKGITEETADLLA
+2467 SIKSITEDTADLLA

>member
-1 MADGNLG
+1 MGDISFSLTLKSRIEEETKKITKELNKIDATGKQAQNALEAISEATKSIGDNGGRGFEKLNNFVKELRRNIAIFSSEDFFSPKKLQQLESVQEGLYRIGLILG
-8 SIWMSLGIKDNV
+8 EVS
-20 TDSLKKV
+20 KKGAGFNIFPNSV
-27 QKALSGTD
+27 ATEVNKAERELYKLSSFINEINKRHD
-35 EGAKAAKKE
+35 EGIQIFGVDSTNNIRQSLSELSKYRTELEQIRNNGGIHPITGLTASDVVKSAGFLNAIDDAKVYAKVVKDAIKQESDEYTRKQKKSVQYLDQLNREGLALQRNAEIRDRIAIQQEKAWKKETKSGFRGGLYATPGRSEAAKGYLDIANAYKKAADELQTKHNDANSKLTKLLDEYNKEVKELESKIKAISPKMDGLAWNGKKLSPT
-44 IKDLLAALKNADTP
+44 DLAKYEELAKQLEHLKNTKGADIAFDQAKITAEEAKIQRIISLVGEYEKLAERVSKSTYKPYDATSYEQRRISETTALKNAI
-58 DKLVQSIERINQALS
+58 LERYKA
-73 KSEVGAKD
+73 
-81 LMNALSKTGSKDWA
+81 
-95 LFDEKLTL
+95 
-103 KNINQVRDAITR
+103 
-115 MMASLSSSS
+115 
-124 SKSDEGL
+124 
-131 AQFFK
+131 
-136 LGNAM
+136 
-141 NFILTIQSADKN
+141 
-153 LKSLRDTAKSMT
+153 
-165 GNALLPDANS
+165 
-175 LVKNLEDV
+175 
-183 RKRLIEA
+183 
-190 FNTGNIKGSP
+190 
-200 VLDEYRKVTGEILAL
+200 
-215 YDKINA
+215 
-221 QKGEQSLFKNVDSS
+221 EQD
-235 ATKATD
+235 
-241 ALKQTEQQA
+241 
-250 KKTEETIEKAAV
+250 
-262 STKKAAT
+262 
-269 QAEIALNEMLNA
+269 
-281 FRGSESRFV
+281 
-290 GVGNAGEKGRA
+290 
-301 YVDILNQ
+301 
-308 LNAAIEKIRK
+308 
-318 NENSGDKDAKEWTDR
+318 
-333 ANKALEY
+333 
-340 LKLLH
+340 
-345 RIDLA
+345 
-350 QSKIEDTKASNPNID
+350 
-365 SSKIKEALGLITHFR
+365 
-380 EQFTALESSQ
+380 
-390 FLTGVDRANV
+390 
-400 LKMYSDVWKMTLDK
+400 
-414 VQSITNKFEKK
+414 
-425 NPLSDF
+425 
-431 DNNFTKLDAKI
+431 
-442 DAFREKLSKLR
+442 
-453 DLMSEGLSKG
+453 
-463 FNTSML
+463 
-469 TDRITGLNGVITRME
+469 
-484 NAMGNQKQLSDGA
+484 
-497 LMKQLFSDMAVEMGK
+497 
-512 ASTAMQAYGREK
+512 
-524 GKVIAQ
+524 
-530 ERAAAEEYDR
+530 
-540 QKRQRYAAKKAQDD
+540 
-554 ELKALSDYAKRYMEL
+554 
-569 QEAKRKAEKK
+569 AEKK
-579 ASDERKRQSAAEARR
+579 RKKDETDATREA
-594 IEADTERMS
+594 
-603 RLYAKMS
+603 K
-610 LVIGRGERA
+610 
-619 GMRGLELGV
+619 
-628 NTSALKKAL
+628 
-637 SEATELKRRIEDANI
+637 
-652 SLMGK
+652 
-657 GGRPSY
+657 
-663 SSYAEEVNRLSSSL
+663 
-677 ANATQAQRDL
+677 
-687 NSAQDKANRKAE
+687 
-699 AQAIRDAAKAKRE
+699 
-712 DIAAEKQRQNEL
+712 AAEKQRQNEL

-755 SKAEGEIHRLI
+755 SKAEAEIKRLI
-766 FIMRK
+766 SIMRH
-771 LQNIKDNLFYP
+771 
-782 IGWKGYLGQLGNIG
+782 LGAIRDSLSSGNYWRSTLGELGNIG

-994 LLQKITELYNSE
+994 LLQKITELYNAE

-1045 QFYNMQFVLSET
+1045 QFYNMQLVLSET

-1092 RTTDL
+1092 RTTDF

-1119 GATAIASRVGISS
+1119 GATAIASRVGIGS

-1138 AEQQVKLRTFAVEQQ
+1138 AEQQLKLRTFAVEQQ

-1161 TMEKMRQNIADYQGM
+1161 TIEKMRQNIADYQGM

-1188 QAALDGR
+1188 QAAIEGR

-1295 TTVKTLSDTLSEVD
+1295 TTVKTLSDTLSEVG
-1309 NKGTGEALQQQV
+1309 NKGTGATLQQQI

-1336 SIKEQIDSTNDLGK
+1336 SIKEQIDSTDDLGK

-1365 NNFTPSEGENFAK
+1365 NNFTPREGENFAK
-1378 AKKATGAGFAGGAS
+1378 AKKASGAGFAGGAS

-1416 AQLQMKMEKFGDSTK
+1416 AQLQMKMEKFGNSTK

-1512 EYMAKSRNMD
+1512 EYLAKSRNMD

-1660 IQPYVREQRM
+1660 RKPYVREQRM

-1683 VGKNKVTGHFGKG
+1683 VGKNKVTGHFGKD

-1701 REEDTELK
+1701 REEDKQLKNLRERISLYKKMYAEIKKFKELYGEGALGQLANDGEFEAIFGDKKRFPISDYTNYETSIKELLKTLPATTKDRLDYAANEKAGIQTENRKLLEDQ
-1709 RLQERLSSL
+1709 RREELDALN
-1718 KSARQMYQKYKSI
+1718 RQLDIISEQYETYKKIYELTGNKKGSENLAFGGTVQF
-1731 MSDEE
+1731 DTYKKFLEE
-1736 AKKKTYNLFPEVTGL
+1736 QLDVAVKHDNIQSGL
-1751 NLDDYQKAVHS
+1751 NLTMDEVNGMSLENVKDKYGEESRVYDIRKKLENENNKIKKETIDLMANLIEKNATIAQQIEDENRKYERQLELIKGIEDPQMRDRAKAGATKTHNENVAKLQFEQFKQESDWVTIFDDLDRVSSATINTMITKIDEFSRTTGLSVEVVKQLRDALDKLRKEEIDRNPLPYIFGAVNQGNAIGEYLKGKLGVQHMNGKKYVPTAEQAKKMGIEWSAAGYSKNELASKQKGKYEDSSNAINALAGKFKALESALDPVIGLFKAMGEEDSILGQITGGASNAVSSSANTVGAFNTLSTVKGLGFLEGAGPYAAAASAAFSIGGSLINAFGADYSEYNKAKQKYETLSSIWDSLISKKSEYMNIHWGTEAANASKEAQEMLEAEIKQTKVIALKNFNSGASMGSHS
-1762 LLEGFSINTTERKKF
+1762 LKVRDWEKRGWKQAAPEISKRYGVKFDYMTDILDIDYKVLQQIKKDYAELWANLDEDSRIYLDKLIEYGEKSEDMIEALTEKL
-1777 QTSIYREVAEW
+1777 TG
-1788 LFDEKDK
+1788 
-1795 KEYERKAA
+1795 
-1803 DFNESMNKLSERW
+1803 NKYS
-1816 DLYKSLLEKTGSKFF
+1816 DLV
-1831 AESAWVDAF
+1831 SAWGDAMATMSNTSDNLVDHFEENLRNAIL
-1840 QMDDKTKSL
+1840 KS
-1849 MDEYYAHYHE
+1849 MIENIY
-1859 VFNLQNSLGMTDGE
+1859 GE
-1873 AKAKLKLPN
+1873 KIKAL
-1882 QYEEW
+1882 
-1887 KKITELLRGNYVK
+1887 
-1900 SLQDA
+1900 
-1905 ADIIE
+1905 IE
-1910 KTEDYEDKILKI
+1910 KTKKYGDPNGGTKKKLDTATGKVLSEY
-1922 RERYNELISKTNDPG
+1922 TNTEMD
-1937 IKARYEIQ
+1937 
-1945 RDKEIGQVKLDKFKN
+1945 EIGKDLADVTKQIEA
-1960 SSDYLNFYGAIVSL
+1960 SRDYLKRYYGW
-1974 GMDKA
+1974 
-1979 QAIGARIRQNIN
+1979 
-1991 ESLQNGAIDAR
+1991 
-2002 EYAKEIKQLDEQL
+2002 
-2015 SKLTSPK
+2015 
-2022 KTFLNGGLKGMA
+2022 
-2034 EQKISDASEQMT
+2034 SDNS
-2046 LAASKIAEG
+2046 
-2055 KKVRELGLKMGDE
+2055 
-2068 NFIKRG
+2068 
-2074 DSMIASG
+2074 
-2081 NAMMKAAEILF
+2081 
-2092 KDGTKAKESLDK
+2092 
-2104 FANVV
+2104 
-2109 SIIDQNVQ
+2109 
-2117 GMSEAFNDIK
+2117 
-2127 ETASLLGVDIESDGW
+2127 
-2142 QDASAFFETFSGMS
+2142 S
-2156 SSLSK
+2156 SSL
-2161 VVTSAE
+2161 T
-2167 SGNVGGILSGVTGIF
+2167 
-2182 TSPIKAFAKAH
+2182 
-2193 DAKLDR
+2193 
-2199 QIKLAERQLNE
+2199 
-2210 LKNLSS
+2210 
-2216 NINSVIEKTLGG
+2216 NSV
-2228 IYSYERS
+2228 
-2235 SDTTKK
+2235 
-2241 INDVKN
+2241 
-2247 DYRKWDAFSK
+2247 
-2257 TNFGKN
+2257 
-2263 FFGGHNLSHYSKDTY
+2263 
-2278 DAVMK
+2278 
-2283 TDTNPSAYADQ
+2283 
-2294 LALLHAQEDELRKQ
+2294 
-2308 RQAEEDKKK
+2308 
-2317 TDKDKLADYDQQI
+2317 
-2330 KEMEL
+2330 
-2335 QIKTFAQDFL
+2335 
-2345 KDVYSIDMKSWAS
+2345 
-2358 TLTDTIVSAWA
+2358 
-2369 KGEDAVDAYKKKV
+2369 
-2382 KDMVREVTKNIVSQ
+2382 
-2396 KIMEKALEKPLEWLT
+2396 
-2411 SVLDEKGKLDETD
+2411 
-2424 MDDFADKLYQV
+2424 
-2435 GENVVPQL
+2435 
-2443 TGIFD
+2443 
-2448 ALKEKGLDLRENGS
+2448 
-2462 SSTTN
+2462 
-2467 SIKGITEETADLLA
+2467 KGITEDKGDLIA
-2481 SYVNSIRLDLSVV
+2481 SYLSNIRLDVSVI
-2494 REMQGKFLPE
+2494 REEQVKC
-2504 MSEIA
+2504 MSESNEIA
-2509 KSQLTQLNLIAQ
+2509 KSQLTQLNFISA
-2521 NTLRNADAAERID
+2521 NTLRNAEAAERIER
-2534 KTVSELNDNF
+2534 VFEEYSSNF
-2544 NRVINGTKSLKM
+2544 NMVINGVKSIKVR
-2556 K
+2556 